1 MKNTTKIILLVL
13 TGIVLSVI
21 VYKEL
26 KTKKS
31 FLKMSDAEKKKFVAD
46 EEQKILDIKNN
57 PNLTQEEKEIAIKKI
72 AKDKEEKY
80 TDEEKKAMA
89 EIWIKELQ
97 AGNIKL
103 NLSPMDK
110 GVFPNITGISTVNM
124 PKSDY
129 SNLSSL
135 GLANIDWS
143 KIKYK

>member
-1 MKNTTKIILLVL
+1 MKNTTTTILLIL

-31 FLKMSDAEKKKFVAD
+31 FLKMSDADKEKFVLDEEKK
-46 EEQKILDIKNN
+46 IWNIRNN
-57 PNLTQEEKEIAIKKI
+57 PNLTQQEKDDAINKI
-72 AKDKEEKY
+72 AKEKKENY
-80 TDEEKKAMA
+80 TDVEKKAMA
-89 EIWIKELQ
+89 EIWVKELQ

-103 NLSPMDK
+103 YLSPMDK
-110 GVFPNITGISTVNM
+110 GVFPTITGISTFDM
-124 PKSDY
+124 PKTDY

-135 GLANIDWS
+135 GLTDIDWS